1 MSITA
6 TSGPIGALGF
16 VGPLEGAMGRLLGF
30 GG

>member
-16 VGPLEGAMGRLLGF
+16 VGPAEAAMGRLLGF
-30 GG
+30 DE